1 MQTIVKSLGHMCAK
15 KAAMEKGQGR
25 REFAGLLFFIGAEG
39 ALSRIGY
46 VLHLLGGFSSSA
58 AA

>member
-1 MQTIVKSLGHMCAK
+1 MCAK